1 MTVAHPEVLLPI
13 LDSEYAFC
21 LDDHAV
27 GKDKVGR
34 VHPVFGGLNVRYF
47 KRFVSTGAPGVD

>member
-34 VHPVFGGLNVRYF
+34 VHPVFSGLYVRYF
-47 KRFVSTGAPGVD
+47 ERLIRTGNTGVD